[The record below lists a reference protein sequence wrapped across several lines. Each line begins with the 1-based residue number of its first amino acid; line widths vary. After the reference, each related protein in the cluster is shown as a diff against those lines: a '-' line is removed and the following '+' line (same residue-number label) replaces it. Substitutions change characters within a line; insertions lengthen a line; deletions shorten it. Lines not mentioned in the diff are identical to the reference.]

1 MKYFFIFYYVPC
13 LILFR
18 VCKKMET
25 DQKRICEEVLG
36 KNEQPS
42 MEDVL
47 KAVQSLKKYTNNKRK
62 IVII

>member
-1 MKYFFIFYYVPC
+1 
-13 LILFR
+13 
-18 VCKKMET
+18 MET

-36 KNEQPS
+36 KNEKPS
-42 MEDVL
+42 MEEVL